1 VTIRSLRVIG
11 LAAVAVS
18 LAGCSSGSTSSNTSP
33 SSSPSAAT
41 AGSNYHFY
49 FVTHGDNG
57 TFWSV
62 VQKGEKQAASD
73 LGVSVNY
80 QGSNND
86 DTQECQFINAAVTA
100 KPDGLV
106 VSPHSQ
112 TVLDCAKQAAAGGIP
127 LILINSCGVTSSGVN
142 YIAYSGAITC
152 VGQPETA
159 AGQQAGVRLKADG
172 GHHLLCVIH
181 EATSTSLRDRCAG
194 AKGTFGGTETDLIL
208 DGAKANVASATAT
221 LQAKLSADSSIDAIL
236 ALDPDVAKNVVEAA
250 VAGANS
256 KAKIA
261 TFDISTG
268 VISDIQSGKIDFA
281 VDQQQYLQGYLP
293 IIFLKLDKANAN
305 TVGGYDTV
313 KSGPGIV
320 DKSNASTVASLAGNG
335 TR

>member
-1 VTIRSLRVIG
+1 MIRARGVIG
-11 LAAVAVS
+11 LAAVCLFVA
-18 LAGCSSGSTSSNTSP
+18 ACSSGSTGTSN
-33 SSSPSAAT
+33 SPSAGA
-41 AGSNYHFY
+41 ASSSLHFY

-62 VQKGEKQAASD
+62 VQKGETQAASD

-86 DTQECQFINAAVTA
+86 DTQECQFISAAVTA

-112 TVLDCAKQAAAGGIP
+112 TVLDCAKQAASGGIP
-127 LILINSCGVTSSGVN
+127 LILINNCGTTANGQS

-172 GHHLLCVIH
+172 GTKLLCVIH

-194 AKGTFGGTETDLIL
+194 AKTGFGGNEKDLVI
-208 DGAKANVASATAT
+208 DNAKANVSSATAT
-221 LQAKLSADSSIDAIL
+221 LQAALTADPSIDSIL
-236 ALDPDVAKNVVEAA
+236 ALDPDVAKNIVEAA

-268 VISDIQSGKIDFA
+268 VVSDIQSGKIDFA
-281 VDQQQYLQGYLP
+281 IDQQQYLQGYLP
-293 IIFLKLDKANAN
+293 IVFLKLFKQNAN
-305 TVGGYDTV
+305 TVGGFDTV

-320 DKSNASTVASLAGNG
+320 DKSNASTVASLTGKG

>member
-1 VTIRSLRVIG
+1 MG
-11 LAAVAVS
+11 LAAVCLFTVA
-18 LAGCSSGSTSSNTSP
+18 CQSGSSSANTPAAASG
-33 SSSPSAAT
+33 SSLRIS
-41 AGSNYHFY
+41 

-73 LGVSVNY
+73 VGVSVNY

-86 DTQECQFINAAVTA
+86 DGQECQFISAAVTT

-112 TVLDCAKQAAAGGIP
+112 TVLDCAKSAAGQGIP
-127 LILINSCGVTSSGVN
+127 LILINNCGTTSSGQS

-152 VGQPETA
+152 VGQPESA

-172 GHHLLCVIH
+172 GTKLLCVIH
-181 EATSTSLRDRCAG
+181 EATSTSLRDRCS
-194 AKGTFGGTETDLIL
+194 
-208 DGAKANVASATAT
+208 GAKAGFGGNEKDLVIDNAKSNVTSSTAT
-221 LQAKLSADSSIDAIL
+221 LQAALSADPSIDAIL
-236 ALDPDVAKNVVEAA
+236 ALDPDVAKNIVESA
-250 VAGANS
+250 VTGANS
-256 KAKIA
+256 HAKIA

-293 IIFLKLDKANAN
+293 IVFLKLYKLNAN
-305 TVGGYDTV
+305 TVGGFDTV

-320 DKSNASTVASLAGNG
+320 DKANASAVASLASQG

>member
-1 VTIRSLRVIG
+1 MSRIRVVIG
-11 LAAVAVS
+11 LAALCLVA
-18 LAGCSSGSTSSNTSP
+18 AACQSGTSGTG
-33 SSSPSAAT
+33 SSPAPA
-41 AGSNYHFY
+41 AGSSLKFY

-57 TFWSV
+57 TFWTV
-62 VQKGEKQAASD
+62 VQNGQKQAATD

-86 DTQECQFINAAVTA
+86 DTQECQFISAAVTA

-127 LILINSCGVTSSGVN
+127 LILINNCGVTSSGQS
-142 YIAYSGAITC
+142 YIAYSKALTC

-159 AGQQAGVRLKADG
+159 AGQQAGIRLKADG
-172 GHHLLCVIH
+172 ATKLLCVIH

-194 AKGTFGGTETDLIL
+194 AKGGFGGNSSDLVL
-208 DGAKANVASATAT
+208 DNAKSNVSSATAT
-221 LQAKLSADSSIDAIL
+221 LQAKLSADPSIDAIL
-236 ALDPDVAKNVVEAA
+236 ALDPDVAKNIVEAA
-250 VAGANS
+250 VTGANS

-261 TFDISTG
+261 TFDISAA
-268 VISDIQSGKIDFA
+268 VITDIQSGKISFA

-293 IIFLKLDKANAN
+293 IVFLKLYKTNAN
-305 TVGGYDTV
+305 TVGGFETV

-320 DKSNASTVASLAGNG
+320 DKSNAAAVAALAAKG

>member
-1 VTIRSLRVIG
+1 MSRIRGVIG
-11 LAAVAVS
+11 LAAMCIVVAACTS
-18 LAGCSSGSTSSNTSP
+18 GTTSTASTPSSG
-33 SSSPSAAT
+33 T
-41 AGSNYHFY
+41 AGSSLRFY

-62 VQKGEKQAASD
+62 VQKGEQQAATD
-73 LGVSVNY
+73 LGVQVNY

-86 DTQECQFINAAVTA
+86 DNQECQFISAAVTA

-127 LILINSCGVTSSGVN
+127 LVLMNNCGTTASGQS

-159 AGQQAGVRLKADG
+159 AGTQAGIRLKADG
-172 GHHLLCVIH
+172 GTKLLCVIH

-194 AKGTFGGTETDLIL
+194 AKTGFGGNEKVLVL
-208 DGAKANVASATAT
+208 DNAKANVSSATAT
-221 LQAKLSADSSIDAIL
+221 LQAALSADPSIDSIL
-236 ALDPDVAKNVVEAA
+236 ALDPDVAKNIVEAA
-250 VAGANS
+250 VAGSNS

-261 TFDISTG
+261 TFDLSAG
-268 VISDIQSGKIDFA
+268 VVADIQSGKIDFA
-281 VDQQQYLQGYLP
+281 IDQQQYLQGYLP
-293 IIFLKLDKANAN
+293 IVFLKLLKQNAN
-305 TVGGYDTV
+305 TVGGFDIV

-320 DKSNASTVASLAGNG
+320 DKTNAATVATLTGQG

>member
-1 VTIRSLRVIG
+1 MSRTRGVIG
-11 LAAVAVS
+11 LAAMIMFVA
-18 LAGCSSGSTSSNTSP
+18 ACSSGTPSS
-33 SSSPSAAT
+33 SSSPSAA
-41 AGSNYHFY
+41 AGSSLHFY

-57 TFWSV
+57 TFWTV
-62 VQKGEKQAASD
+62 VQNGQKQAATD

-86 DTQECQFINAAVTA
+86 DTQECQFISAAVTA

-112 TVLDCAKQAAAGGIP
+112 TVLDCAKTAAAGGIP
-127 LILINSCGVTSSGVN
+127 LILINNCGNTSSGQS
-142 YIAYSGAITC
+142 YIAYSGALTC
-152 VGQPETA
+152 VGQPESA

-172 GHHLLCVIH
+172 AKHLLCVIH

-194 AKGTFGGTETDLIL
+194 AKAGFGGNETDLVL
-208 DGAKANVASATAT
+208 DNAKSNVSSATAT
-221 LQAKLSADSSIDAIL
+221 LQAKLSADKTIDAIL
-236 ALDPDVAKNVVEAA
+236 ALDPDVAKNIVESA
-250 VAGANS
+250 VTGAGTT
-256 KAKIA
+256 AKIA

-268 VISDIQSGKIDFA
+268 VIADIQSGKIDFA

-293 IIFLKLDKANAN
+293 IVFLKLYKSNAN
-305 TVGGYDTV
+305 TVGGFDTV

-320 DKSNASTVASLAGNG
+320 DKSNAATVASLAGKG

>member
-1 VTIRSLRVIG
+1 MRRILGIAGIAAMG
-11 LAAVAVS
+11 LFAAACDS
-18 LAGCSSGSTSSNTSP
+18 TNTSSGSSP
-33 SSSPSAAT
+33 STGAAKSSYS
-41 AGSNYHFY
+41 FY
-49 FVTHGDNG
+49 MVTHGDNG

-62 VQKGEKQAASD
+62 VQKGEKAAASD
-73 LGVSVNY
+73 LGVTVNY

-86 DTQECQFINAAVTA
+86 DTQECQFISAAVTA

-112 TVLDCAKQAAAGGIP
+112 TVLDCAKTAAAGGLP
-127 LILINSCGVTSSGVN
+127 LILINNCGVTASGQS

-152 VGQPETA
+152 VGQPESA

-194 AKGTFGGTETDLIL
+194 AKVGFGGTETELVL
-208 DGAKANVASATAT
+208 DNAKSNVSSATAT
-221 LQAKLSADSSIDAIL
+221 LQAKLSADTSIDSIL
-236 ALDPDVAKNVVEAA
+236 ALDPDVAKNIVEAA
-250 VAGANS
+250 VAGASS

-261 TFDISTG
+261 TFDLSAG
-268 VISDIQSGKIDFA
+268 VVADIQSGKIDFA

-293 IIFLKLDKANAN
+293 IIFLKLFKSNAN
-305 TVGGYDTV
+305 TVGGFDTV

-320 DKSNASTVASLAGNG
+320 DKTNAAQVASLAGQG

>member
-1 VTIRSLRVIG
+1 MRQVLGIGGIAVVALFGAACVTTTTS
-11 LAAVAVS
+11 S
-18 LAGCSSGSTSSNTSP
+18 TTPSSGTSK
-33 SSSPSAAT
+33 SAYT
-41 AGSNYHFY
+41 FY
-49 FVTHGDNG
+49 MVTHGDNG

-62 VQKGEKQAASD
+62 VQKGEKQAATD
-73 LGVSVNY
+73 LGITVNY

-86 DTQECQFINAAVTA
+86 DTQECQFISAAVTA

-112 TVLDCAKQAAAGGIP
+112 TVLDCAKQAAAGGLP
-127 LILINSCGVTSSGVN
+127 LILINNCGVTSSGQS

-152 VGQPETA
+152 VGQPESA

-194 AKGTFGGTETDLIL
+194 AKAGFAGTETDLVL
-208 DGAKANVASATAT
+208 DNAKSNVSSATAT
-221 LQAKLSADSSIDAIL
+221 LQAKLSADTTIDSIL
-236 ALDPDVAKNVVEAA
+236 ALDPDVAKNIAEAA
-250 VAGANS
+250 VAGASS

-261 TFDISTG
+261 TFDLSAG
-268 VISDIQSGKIDFA
+268 VVADIQSGKIDFA

-293 IIFLKLDKANAN
+293 IVFLKLLKSNAN
-305 TVGGYDTV
+305 TVGGFDTV

-320 DKSNASTVASLAGNG
+320 DKTNASQVAALAGQG

>member
-1 VTIRSLRVIG
+1 MSRTRGVIG
-11 LAAVAVS
+11 LAAVCMFVA
-18 LAGCSSGSTSSNTSP
+18 ACSSGTSTTSSTPSP
-33 SSSPSAAT
+33 GSAA
-41 AGSNYHFY
+41 SSLHFY

-62 VQKGEKQAASD
+62 VQKGESQAASD

-86 DTQECQFINAAVTA
+86 DTQECQFISAAETA

-112 TVLDCAKQAAAGGIP
+112 TVLDCAKQAAGQGIP
-127 LILINSCGVTSSGVN
+127 LILINNCGTTASGQN
-142 YIAYSGAITC
+142 YIAYSGAMTC

-159 AGQQAGVRLKADG
+159 AGQQAGARLKADG
-172 GHHLLCVIH
+172 GTKLLCVIH

-194 AKGTFGGTETDLIL
+194 AKAGFGGNEKDLVI
-208 DGAKANVASATAT
+208 DNAKANVSSATAT
-221 LQAKLSADSSIDAIL
+221 LQAALTADPSIDAIL
-236 ALDPDVAKNVVEAA
+236 ALDPDVAKNIVEAA
-250 VAGANS
+250 VAGASS

-268 VISDIQSGKIDFA
+268 VVSDIESGKIDFA
-281 VDQQQYLQGYLP
+281 IDQQQYLQGYLP
-293 IIFLKLDKANAN
+293 IVFLTLFKQNAN
-305 TVGGYDTV
+305 TVGGFDTV

-320 DKSNASTVASLAGNG
+320 DKNNASTVASLTGKG

>member
-1 VTIRSLRVIG
+1 MHRTRGVIG
-11 LAAVAVS
+11 LAAVCLFAVACQS
-18 LAGCSSGSTSSNTSP
+18 STSSSNTPAAASG
-33 SSSPSAAT
+33 SSLRIS
-41 AGSNYHFY
+41 

-62 VQKGEKQAASD
+62 VQKGERQAASD
-73 LGVSVNY
+73 LGVTVNY

-86 DTQECQFINAAVTA
+86 DGQECQFINAAVTT

-106 VSPHSQ
+106 VSPHSK
-112 TVLDCAKQAAAGGIP
+112 TVLDCAKAAASGGIP
-127 LILINSCGVTSSGVN
+127 LVLINNCGTINGQS

-172 GHHLLCVIH
+172 ATKLLCVIH
-181 EATSTSLRDRCAG
+181 EATSTSLRDRCTG
-194 AKGTFGGTETDLIL
+194 AQTGFGGSVETLVIDN
-208 DGAKANVASATAT
+208 AKSNVSSSTAT
-221 LQAKLSADSSIDAIL
+221 LQAKLSAETNIDAIL
-236 ALDPDVAKNVVEAA
+236 ALDPDVATNIVEAA

-261 TFDISTG
+261 TFDISTK
-268 VISDIQSGKIDFA
+268 VVSEIQAGKIDFA
-281 VDQQQYLQGYLP
+281 IDQQQYLQGYLP
-293 IIFLKLDKANAN
+293 IVFLKLFKQNAN
-305 TVGGYDTV
+305 TVGGFDTV

-320 DKSNASTVASLAGNG
+320 DKTNASTVASLAGKG

>member
-1 VTIRSLRVIG
+1 MSRTGGVIG
-11 LAAVAVS
+11 LAAVCMFVA
-18 LAGCSSGSTSSNTSP
+18 ACSSGSTGT
-33 SSSPSAAT
+33 SSSPSTGTA
-41 AGSNYHFY
+41 AGSSLHFY
-49 FVTHGDNG
+49 FVTHGDSG

-62 VQKGEKQAASD
+62 VQKGEKQAAAD
-73 LGVSVNY
+73 LGVQVNY

-86 DTQECQFINAAVTA
+86 DNQECQFISAAVTA

-112 TVLDCAKQAAAGGIP
+112 TVLDCAKQAAGTGIP
-127 LILINSCGVTSSGVN
+127 LILMNNCSTTASGQS

-159 AGQQAGVRLKADG
+159 AGTQAGIRLKADG
-172 GHHLLCVIH
+172 GTKLLCVIH

-194 AKGTFGGTETDLIL
+194 AKTGFGGNEKDLVL
-208 DGAKANVASATAT
+208 DNAKANVSSATAT
-221 LQAKLSADSSIDAIL
+221 LQAALSADPSIDAIL
-236 ALDPDVAKNVVEAA
+236 ALDPDVAKNIVEAA
-250 VAGANS
+250 VAGAGS

-268 VISDIQSGKIDFA
+268 VVADIQSGKIDFA
-281 VDQQQYLQGYLP
+281 IDQQQYLQGYLP
-293 IIFLKLDKANAN
+293 IVFLKLYKQNAN
-305 TVGGYDTV
+305 TVGGFDIV

-320 DKSNASTVASLAGNG
+320 DKSNASTVASLTGQG

>member
-1 VTIRSLRVIG
+1 MSRTRGVIG
-11 LAAVAVS
+11 LVAAIMFVA
-18 LAGCSSGSTSSNTSP
+18 ACSSGSTSSP
-33 SSSPSAAT
+33 SSPAASAA
-41 AGSNYHFY
+41 AGSGLHFY

-73 LGVSVNY
+73 LGVQVNY

-86 DTQECQFINAAVTA
+86 DNQECQFISAAVTA

-112 TVLDCAKQAAAGGIP
+112 TVLDCAKQAASGGIP
-127 LILINSCGVTSSGVN
+127 LILINNCGTTTSGQS

-159 AGQQAGVRLKADG
+159 AGEQAGIRLKADG

-194 AKGTFGGTETDLIL
+194 AKAGFGGTETDLVL
-208 DGAKANVASATAT
+208 DNAKSNVSSATAT
-221 LQAKLSADSSIDAIL
+221 LQAKLSADPSIDAIL
-236 ALDPDVAKNVVEAA
+236 ALDPDVAKNIVEAA

-256 KAKIA
+256 HAKIA

-268 VISDIQSGKIDFA
+268 VVADIESGKIDFA
-281 VDQQQYLQGYLP
+281 IDQQQYLQGYLP
-293 IIFLKLDKANAN
+293 IVFLKLFKDNAN
-305 TVGGYDTV
+305 TVGGFDTV

-320 DKSNASTVASLAGNG
+320 DKSNASTVAGLTGQG

>member
-1 VTIRSLRVIG
+1 MHLTRGVIG
-11 LAAVAVS
+11 LAAACMV
-18 LAGCSSGSTSSNTSP
+18 LAACSSGTTTSGSTPSAGSA
-33 SSSPSAAT
+33 SSSLR
-41 AGSNYHFY
+41 FY

-62 VQKGEKQAASD
+62 VQKGESQAASD

-86 DTQECQFINAAVTA
+86 DNQECQFINAAVTA

-112 TVLDCAKQAAAGGIP
+112 TVLDCAKQAASQGIP
-127 LILINSCGVTSSGVN
+127 LVLINNCGNTSSGQS

-159 AGQQAGVRLKADG
+159 AGQQAGTRLKADG
-172 GHHLLCVIH
+172 GTKLLCVIH

-194 AKGTFGGTETDLIL
+194 AKTGFGGAEEDLVI
-208 DGAKANVASATAT
+208 DNAKSNVSSATAT
-221 LQAKLSADSSIDAIL
+221 LQAKLTSEPSIDSIL
-236 ALDPDVAKNVVEAA
+236 ALDPDVAKNIVEAA

-268 VISDIQSGKIDFA
+268 VITDIQSGKIDFA
-281 VDQQQYLQGYLP
+281 IDQQQYLQGYLP
-293 IIFLKLDKANAN
+293 IVILKLFKDNAN

-320 DKSNASTVASLAGNG
+320 DKTNASTVASLAGKG

>member
-1 VTIRSLRVIG
+1 MSRTRGVIG
-11 LAAVAVS
+11 LAAVCMFVA
-18 LAGCSSGSTSSNTSP
+18 ACSSGTPTTSSTP
-33 SSSPSAAT
+33 SSGPAA
-41 AGSNYHFY
+41 SSLHFY

-62 VQKGEKQAASD
+62 VQKGESQAASD

-86 DTQECQFINAAVTA
+86 DTQECQFISAAQTA

-112 TVLDCAKQAAAGGIP
+112 TVLDCAKQAAGQGIP
-127 LILINSCGVTSSGVN
+127 LILINNCGTTASGQSYV
-142 YIAYSGAITC
+142 AYSGAITC

-159 AGQQAGVRLKADG
+159 AGQQAGARLKADG
-172 GHHLLCVIH
+172 GTKLLCVIH

-194 AKGTFGGTETDLIL
+194 ARTGFGGNEKDLVI
-208 DGAKANVASATAT
+208 DNAKSNVSSATAT
-221 LQAKLSADSSIDAIL
+221 LQAALSADPSIDAIL
-236 ALDPDVAKNVVEAA
+236 ALDPDVAKNIVEAA

-268 VISDIQSGKIDFA
+268 VVSDIQSGKIDFA
-281 VDQQQYLQGYLP
+281 IDQQQYLQGYLP
-293 IIFLKLDKANAN
+293 IVFLKLFKDNAN
-305 TVGGYDTV
+305 TVGGFDTV

-320 DKSNASTVASLAGNG
+320 DKSNASTVASLTGKG

>member
-1 VTIRSLRVIG
+1 MSRIRGVVG
-11 LAAVAVS
+11 LAVICLFAA
-18 LAGCSSGSTSSNTSP
+18 ACTSGSTSSA
-33 SSSPSAAT
+33 SSPTPAT
-41 AGSNYHFY
+41 GGTSYHFY

-62 VQKGEKQAASD
+62 VQKGEKQAATD

-86 DTQECQFINAAVTA
+86 DTQECQFISAAVTA
-100 KPDGLV
+100 KPDGLA

-112 TVLDCAKQAAAGGIP
+112 TVLDCAKQAAAGGLP
-127 LILINSCGVTSSGVN
+127 LILINNCGLTASGQS

-152 VGQPETA
+152 VGQPESA

-172 GHHLLCVIH
+172 GTHLLCVIH

-194 AKGTFGGTETDLIL
+194 AKTGFGGNETDLVL
-208 DGAKANVASATAT
+208 DNAKSNVSSATAT

-236 ALDPDVAKNVVEAA
+236 ALDPDVAKNIVEAA
-250 VAGANS
+250 VAGASS

-261 TFDISTG
+261 TFDLSAG
-268 VISDIQSGKIDFA
+268 VVSDIQSGKVDFA

-293 IIFLKLDKANAN
+293 IIFLKLYKSNAN
-305 TVGGYDTV
+305 TVGGFDTV

-320 DKSNASTVASLAGNG
+320 DKSNASQVAALAGQG